1 MAYQIDRYNNTLL
14 TTVEDGTVDQT
25 TDLKFIGKNY
35 AGYGEIQNENMLFL
49 LENFSG
55 TVAPPRALTGQL
67 WYDTAGAK
75 LKFYDGNTWKAS
87 GGATATSTQPA
98 GSSNGDFWWDSANN
112 QLYVYNGTTFD
123 LIGPQNSGEGLTQMQ
138 SSDLLGQNGSTNSV
152 ITTTLND
159 VVTAIASN
167 STAFDIDASNTV
179 TGFTRINKGLNLVNT
194 PSTGVNPGVTT
205 SEHRLHGTAT
215 AAEKLVA
222 YDVNGAITKVIDAS
236 EVVTTTVGTASEFN
250 EETKFKSNTGIKI
263 GASDQISVNF
273 DPTTNSAVIKNSNG
287 ASSKIL
293 LQTTSS
299 LGAVTTIADIN
310 ILGIMPGITEAYDI
324 GSSSL
329 RWKEIHAQKFKGVA
343 DFADQLKYGTNTYAQ
358 GSQLLSNDTV
368 AVRTSDGNLVANLFV
383 GTATSARYADLA
395 EKYTTAEELLP
406 GTAVSVSIHEGAEV
420 VPAVASN
427 HCIGVV
433 STDPAIMMN
442 SEAEGQYI
450 GLKGRLP
457 VRVKGAVS
465 KGEVVYAMSDGVCT
479 TIATT
484 AIVGIALESN
494 SDEGEKLVECVL
506 KV

>member
-299 LGAVTTIADIN
+299 
-310 ILGIMPGITEAYDI
+310 
-324 GSSSL
+324 
-329 RWKEIHAQKFKGVA
+329 
-343 DFADQLKYGTNTYAQ
+343 
-358 GSQLLSNDTV
+358 
-368 AVRTSDGNLVANLFV
+368 
-383 GTATSARYADLA
+383 
-395 EKYTTAEELLP
+395 
-406 GTAVSVSIHEGAEV
+406 
-420 VPAVASN
+420 
-427 HCIGVV
+427 
-433 STDPAIMMN
+433 
-442 SEAEGQYI
+442 
-450 GLKGRLP
+450 
-457 VRVKGAVS
+457 
-465 KGEVVYAMSDGVCT
+465 
-479 TIATT
+479 
-484 AIVGIALESN
+484 
-494 SDEGEKLVECVL
+494 
-506 KV
+506 